1 MFKITN
7 GVKVSLTED
16 EIADVERIKAEWKAG
31 AGDRVRATRDMKL
44 ATEVDPIAGNALR
57 WAALDA
63 ETQALWAT
71 YRQALLDV
79 PQQDGFPHS
88 ITWPTKP

>member
-1 MFKITN
+1 MKKIVD
-7 GVKVSLTED
+7 GVLSEMSED
-16 EIADVERIKAEWKAG
+16 EIAEITSIQDASRSAIERE
-31 AGDRVRATRDMKL
+31 RRDMKL

-57 WAALDA
+57 WVALDS

-79 PQQDGFPHS
+79 PQQDGFPND
-88 ITWPTKP
+88 IAWPTKP